1 MKKLTIA
8 LSCAAAL
15 AAALPAAAQDQSRMR
30 NALSSVYVGAD
41 VGQSKFKDAC
51 NDSALQPGCDDKD
64 TAWGLFAGYQFN
76 RNLAAEIAYHDLGSA
91 SGSGASRDGKTWEI
105 DALGILPLTNQFS
118 AYGKLGGY
126 RGKYQGAGL
135 DNKSNDWTWGL
146 GVQWDFTRN
155 VGVRGEWQQ
164 YRNLGSDGGPDVNVL
179 RVGALYRFQ

>member
-30 NALSSVYVGAD
+30 TALSSVYLGGD
-41 VGQSKFKDAC
+41 LGQSKFKDAC
-51 NDSALQPGCDDKD
+51 SGIAGCDDKD
-64 TAWGLFAGYQFN
+64 TQWGLFGGYRFHPN
-76 RNLAAEIAYHDLGSA
+76 FAAEIGYHDLGSV
-91 SGSGASRDGKTWEI
+91 STPGGNINGKAWEI
-105 DALGILPLTNQFS
+105 DAVGLLPLTEQFS

-126 RGKYQGAGL
+126 RGKYQGRGL
-135 DNKSNDWTWGL
+135 DNKSTDWTWGA

-155 VGVRGEWQQ
+155 VGLRGEYQQ
-164 YRNLGSDGGPDVNVL
+164 YRNFGSNGGPNVDVL